1 MMAFED
7 STNEGNS
14 PKYHTGKKCIESGC
28 SKPAGTYWGKFWCFE
43 HNVERIHRIDKE
55 LSDII
60 SSREYW
66 AKYEAQALKNAGK
79 EGGG

>member
-60 SSREYW
+60 SRKPVIVDGGKRARE
-66 AKYEAQALKNAGK
+66 AL
-79 EGGG
+79 EGE